1 MKESE
6 IERYVSDLLTV
17 SGFRHDGAEHR
28 LWVLLHHLYSAVA
41 LWEQA
46 TDEER
51 QVVEAMR
58 VKLQYFFSAKINLK
72 ETKRKKTENE
82 KLPPTP
88 PLKGKEKQ
96 KEKTEKNKII
106 AVGEKVEAVNE
117 KKEAFRKQCLAYVGK
132 YDTARLTDFFNYWSE
147 ETRTTKRMRYE
158 GQRYWDIEKRLK
170 RWMASQYTSD
180 NTAAAIRLRKAK
192 RKLAEE
198 QGAAS
203 QQQQAAAERQKQQQ
217 ALEQQ
222 AEDSR
227 RDASTMEE
235 QVRRNPNGILARF
248 ERERKAREKP
258 HPGPPQ

>member
-1 MKESE
+1 MKETE

-58 VKLQYFFSAKINLK
+58 KKLQYFFSAKIKLK

-96 KEKTEKNKII
+96 KEKVEKKKNK
-106 AVGEKVEAVNE
+106 AVSEKVEAVNE
-117 KKEAFRKQCLAYVGK
+117 KKEAFRQQCLAFVGK

-147 ETRTTKRMRYE
+147 ETRTTGRMRFE
-158 GQRYWDIEKRLK
+158 GQRYWDLEKRLK
-170 RWMASQYTSD
+170 RWMTSQYTSD
-180 NTAAAIRLRKAK
+180 KTAAAIRLRKAK

-258 HPGPPQ
+258 HPDANH

>member
-51 QVVEAMR
+51 QMVESMR
-58 VKLQYFFSAKINLK
+58 KKLQYFFSAKINLK
-72 ETKRKKTENE
+72 ERKRKKTEKE

-96 KEKTEKNKII
+96 KERAEKNFFC
-106 AVGEKVEAVNE
+106 AAGEKGEAVNE

-147 ETRTTKRMRYE
+147 ETRTTKRMRFE
-158 GQRYWDIEKRLK
+158 GQRYWNLEKRLA
-170 RWMASQYTSD
+170 RWVQNSYAAD

-192 RKLAEE
+192 KRLAEE
-198 QGAAS
+198 SAAAS
-203 QQQQAAAERQKQQQ
+203 QQQQAAAEREQQQ
-217 ALEQQ
+217 RTLEQQ
-222 AEDSR
+222 VADSR

-258 HPGPPQ
+258 HPDPNH

>member
-58 VKLQYFFSAKINLK
+58 KKLQYFFSAKINLK
-72 ETKRKKTENE
+72 ERKRNKKENE

-96 KEKTEKNKII
+96 KEKAEKNFFC
-106 AVGEKVEAVNE
+106 AAGEKGEAVNE

-147 ETRTTKRMRYE
+147 EDRTKGRMRYE
-158 GQRYWDIEKRLK
+158 GQRYWNLEKRLARYMNMK
-170 RWMASQYTSD
+170 YSAD
-180 NTAAAIRLRKAK
+180 DTAAAIRLRKAK

-203 QQQQAAAERQKQQQ
+203 QQQQAAEERQKQQQ

-222 AEDSR
+222 AADSR

-258 HPGPPQ
+258 HPDPPQ

>member
-1 MKESE
+1 MKETE

-17 SGFRHDGAEHR
+17 SGFRNDGAEHR

-51 QVVEAMR
+51 QMVEAMR
-58 VKLQYFFSAKINLK
+58 KKLQYFFSAKINLK
-72 ETKRKKTENE
+72 ERKRKKTEKENLSP
-82 KLPPTP
+82 KPPI
-88 PLKGKEKQ
+88 KEKEKQ
-96 KEKTEKNKII
+96 KEKAEKTNFF
-106 AVGEKVEAVNE
+106 AGRECESVDEE
-117 KKEAFRKQCLAYVGK
+117 KKEAFRQQCLAFVGK

-147 ETRTTKRMRYE
+147 ETRTTGRMRFE
-158 GQRYWDIEKRLK
+158 GQRYWNTEKRLA
-170 RWMASQYTSD
+170 RWMNSKYAVE
-180 NTAAAIRLRKAK
+180 NVAAAIRLRKAK

-203 QQQQAAAERQKQQQ
+203 QQQQAAEERQKQQQ

-248 ERERKAREKP
+248 ERERKQKEEATKKNL
-258 HPGPPQ
+258 

>member
-72 ETKRKKTENE
+72 ERKRKKTENE

-96 KEKTEKNKII
+96 KEKTEKIPAPVGRTCEGVDENKR
-106 AVGEKVEAVNE
+106 ES
-117 KKEAFRKQCLAYVGK
+117 FRQQCLAFVGK

-147 ETRTTKRMRYE
+147 ETRTTGRMRYE
-158 GQRYWDIEKRLK
+158 GQRYWNLEKRLS
-170 RWMASQYTSD
+170 RWMQNSYAAAD
-180 NTAAAIRLRKAK
+180 IAAAIRLRKAK
-192 RKLAEE
+192 KRLAEE

-203 QQQQAAAERQKQQQ
+203 QQQQAAAERQKQQRT
-217 ALEQQ
+217 LEQQ
-222 AEDSR
+222 AADSR

-248 ERERKAREKP
+248 ERERRQKEEATKKNL
-258 HPGPPQ
+258 

>member
-1 MKESE
+1 MKETE
-6 IERYVSDLLTV
+6 VERYVSDLLTV
-17 SGFRHDGAEHR
+17 SGFRNDGAEHR

-46 TDEER
+46 SAEER
-51 QVVEAMR
+51 ETVEAMR
-58 VKLQYFFSAKINLK
+58 KKLQYFFSAKISLR
-72 ETKRKKTENE
+72 ERKRKKTENE

-88 PLKGKEKQ
+88 PIKEKEKQ
-96 KEKTEKNKII
+96 KEKAEKTNFF
-106 AVGEKVEAVNE
+106 AGRECESVDEE
-117 KKEAFRKQCLAYVGK
+117 KKEAFRQQCLAFVGK

-147 ETRTTKRMRYE
+147 ETRTTGRMRFE
-158 GQRYWDIEKRLK
+158 GQRYWNTEKRLA
-170 RWMASQYTSD
+170 RWMNSKYAVE
-180 NTAAAIRLRKAK
+180 NVAAAIRLRKAK

-203 QQQQAAAERQKQQQ
+203 QQQQAAEERQKQQQ

-227 RDASTMEE
+227 REASTMEE

-248 ERERKAREKP
+248 ERERRQKEEATKKNL
-258 HPGPPQ
+258 

>member
-17 SGFRHDGAEHR
+17 SGFRNDGAEHR

-51 QVVEAMR
+51 QVVESMR
-58 VKLQYFFSAKINLK
+58 KKLQYFFSAKIKLK
-72 ETKRKKTENE
+72 ETKRNKKENE

-88 PLKGKEKQ
+88 PLKGKEKE
-96 KEKTEKNKII
+96 KEKTEKTPPP
-106 AVGEKVEAVNE
+106 VGRTDEGVDEN
-117 KKEAFRKQCLAYVGK
+117 KKEAFRQQCLAFVGK

-158 GQRYWDIEKRLK
+158 GQRYWNLEKRLA
-170 RWMASQYTSD
+170 RWMQNSFAAAD
-180 NTAAAIRLRKAK
+180 TAAAIRLRKAK
-192 RKLAEE
+192 KRLAEE

-258 HPGPPQ
+258 HPDPPQ

>member
-6 IERYVSDLLTV
+6 VERYVSDLLTV
-17 SGFRHDGAEHR
+17 SGFRNDGAEHR

-51 QVVEAMR
+51 QMVEAMR
-58 VKLQYFFSAKINLK
+58 KKLQYFFSAKIKLK
-72 ETKRKKTENE
+72 ETKRNKKENE

-88 PLKGKEKQ
+88 PIKEKEKQ
-96 KEKTEKNKII
+96 KEKAEKNKII

-170 RWMASQYTSD
+170 RWMASKYTSD
-180 NTAAAIRLRKAK
+180 KTAAAIRLRKAK

-203 QQQQAAAERQKQQQ
+203 QQQQAAEERQKQQQ

-248 ERERKAREKP
+248 ERERKQKEEATKKNL
-258 HPGPPQ
+258 

>member
-1 MKESE
+1 MKETE
-6 IERYVSDLLTV
+6 VERYVSDLLTV
-17 SGFRHDGAEHR
+17 SGFRNDGAEHR

-51 QVVEAMR
+51 QMVEAMR
-58 VKLQYFFSAKINLK
+58 KKLQYFFSAKIKLK
-72 ETKRKKTENE
+72 ETKRNKKENE

-96 KEKTEKNKII
+96 KEKTEKTNFF
-106 AVGEKVEAVNE
+106 AGRECESVDEE
-117 KKEAFRKQCLAYVGK
+117 KKEAFRQQCLAFVGK

-147 ETRTTKRMRYE
+147 ETRTTGRMRFE
-158 GQRYWDIEKRLK
+158 GQRYWNTEKRLA
-170 RWMASQYTSD
+170 RWMNSKYAVE
-180 NTAAAIRLRKAK
+180 NVAAAIRLRKAK

-203 QQQQAAAERQKQQQ
+203 QQQQAAEERQKQQQ

-248 ERERKAREKP
+248 ERERKQKEEATKKNL
-258 HPGPPQ
+258 

>member
-1 MKESE
+1 MKETE
-6 IERYVSDLLTV
+6 VERYVSDLLTV
-17 SGFRHDGAEHR
+17 SGFRNDGAEHR

-51 QVVEAMR
+51 QMVESMR
-58 VKLQYFFSAKINLK
+58 KKLQYFFSAKINLK
-72 ETKRKKTENE
+72 ERKRKKTENE

-96 KEKTEKNKII
+96 KEIEEKTSVRADSGKSSRLEGRREK
-106 AVGEKVEAVNE
+106 
-117 KKEAFRKQCLAYVGK
+117 FRKECLAYVNQ
-132 YDTARLTDFFNYWSE
+132 YDATNLAHFFNYWSE
-147 ETRTTKRMRYE
+147 ESHHAGKMRFE
-158 GQRYWDIEKRLK
+158 AQRFWNLEKRLA
-170 RWMASQYTSD
+170 RWMSNQYSSD
-180 NTAAAIRLRKAK
+180 IETAAIRLEKTK
-192 RKLAEE
+192 KK
-198 QGAAS
+198 QIAATTEAI

-258 HPGPPQ
+258 HPDPLQ